1 MIHYN
6 NNRPFVEGV
15 SLEDIAKV
23 QTTPFYV
30 YSQTKITNTFE
41 QLKNSLDSEIFYAVK
56 ANSNQSIIKL
66 MASLGA
72 GADVVS
78 VGELERAI
86 LAGVEPHKIIFE
98 GIGKT
103 KQDIA
108 FAIEKNIRLI
118 NIESIDELE
127 RVNEVA
133 LNQNKKINIGIL
145 HIPNKAPATLTL
157 LPPEPHILIPLLLKA
172 AEVEHRQLKKAAVST
187 DDPTKLL
194 NIFKII

>member
-1 MIHYN
+1 MIHFN

-15 SLEDIAKV
+15 SLEDIAKT

-56 ANSNQSIIKL
+56 ANSNQAIIKL
-66 MASLGA
+66 MAALGA

-86 LAGVEPHKIIFE
+86 IAGVEPHKIIFE
-98 GIGKT
+98 GIGKS
-103 KQDIA
+103 KQDIT

-118 NIESIDELE
+118 NIESIDELK
-127 RVNEVA
+127 RINEVA
-133 LNQNKKINIGIL
+133 LNKNKKINIGIRL
-145 HIPNKAPATLTL
+145 NPNIDGQMLN
-157 LPPEPHILIPLLLKA
+157 
-172 AEVEHRQLKKAAVST
+172 KKR
-187 DDPTKLL
+187 
-194 NIFKII
+194 